1 MAFIPAMAGSVRFL
15 ASEPATAPTMH
26 VSNCHGA
33 PLARSTLGM
42 AGIRAGSDK
51 DSRSKSRLQTAG
63 VDLERPGPSCCS
75 EWLTA
80 GGICYRTPLWRTSVD
95 GSMKRR
101 SFIGFLAG
109 AMAWPT
115 AGQGQQAPSPRR
127 IGFLLVGLT
136 VESKQARSFRY
147 GMRDAGYV
155 EGRNIVIEWRV
166 ADGDYNRVPELVADL
181 VRSKVE
187 VIVVDSTVATN
198 IAMRTTTI
206 PIVMALVVD
215 PVGSGL
221 VTSLAQPGGLVT
233 GLSMM
238 TTELNVKRLELL
250 KEVVPRLARVAVL
263 WNPDHPFHSKVV
275 TNLKEVAPSLS
286 IELSFANVRTPD
298 QFNAAFSMA
307 VAAKSEALYV
317 VEDPIFFAH
326 RTALLEL
333 AAKAQLSTIHELRRW
348 PEQGA
353 LMSYGPDLH
362 DLFYRSASYV
372 DRILKGAK
380 PANLPVEQPTKF
392 ELVIN
397 FRTAKSLGLTL
408 PPALLTRAD
417 EVIE

>member
-1 MAFIPAMAGSVRFL
+1 
-15 ASEPATAPTMH
+15 
-26 VSNCHGA
+26 
-33 PLARSTLGM
+33 
-42 AGIRAGSDK
+42 
-51 DSRSKSRLQTAG
+51 
-63 VDLERPGPSCCS
+63 
-75 EWLTA
+75 
-80 GGICYRTPLWRTSVD
+80 
-95 GSMKRR
+95 
-101 SFIGFLAG
+101 
-109 AMAWPT
+109 MAWPT
-115 AGQGQQAPSPRR
+115 AGQGQPAPSPRR

-215 PVGSGL
+215 SVGSGL

-326 RTALLEL
+326 
-333 AAKAQLSTIHELRRW
+333 
-348 PEQGA
+348 
-353 LMSYGPDLH
+353 
-362 DLFYRSASYV
+362 
-372 DRILKGAK
+372 
-380 PANLPVEQPTKF
+380 
-392 ELVIN
+392 
-397 FRTAKSLGLTL
+397 
-408 PPALLTRAD
+408 
-417 EVIE
+417 